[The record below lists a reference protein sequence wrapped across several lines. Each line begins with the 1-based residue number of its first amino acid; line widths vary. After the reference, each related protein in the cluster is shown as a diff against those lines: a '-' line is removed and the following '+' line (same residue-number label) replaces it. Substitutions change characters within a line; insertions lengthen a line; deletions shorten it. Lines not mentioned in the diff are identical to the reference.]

1 MIATH
6 VQLAI
11 MELSSYVTSA
21 VLIVLLIYALLRVM
35 KGSRVSFLIWM
46 IILLIIS
53 NFAFIIYI
61 ADYNNR
67 RRIITNSDSTYEEKL
82 TIVSFSITFDCIRY
96 LTLLITMWC
105 FSFKYWVVA
114 VEIPKAI

>member
-11 MELSSYVTSA
+11 MEFSSYVTSG
-21 VLIVLLIYALLRVM
+21 VMIVLLIYALLRVM

>member
-1 MIATH
+1 MTATH

-11 MELSSYVTSA
+11 MELSSYVTSG
-21 VLIVLLIYALLRVM
+21 VLIVLLVYALVRVM

-53 NFAFIIYI
+53 NFAFILYI
-61 ADYNNR
+61 AIYNDR
-67 RRIITNSDSTYEEKL
+67 RRIITNSESTRSDKL
-82 TIVSFSITFDCIRY
+82 PIVSFSISFDCARY
-96 LTLLITMWC
+96 LTLMVTMWC
-105 FSFKYWVVA
+105 FSFKYWVVS